1 MRQISAAYRQSDD
14 DRYLL
19 ERSLQISS
27 DEMQALLQQ
36 QRATAEGRMQ
46 ALVNAL
52 PDLVFMLDQEGRYV
66 EVIAGD
72 EAGLYLPADALKGR
86 LLSEIVGPEQARF
99 FLDVIRRALE
109 SMQLQVVE
117 YQLNLK
123 GGRRRYEG
131 RVVAT
136 GLKVNGLHTVLF
148 LARDVT
154 ELARSRDELQYM
166 ATHDELTGLPNRAL
180 LEGRLAL
187 AVVRAERSQR
197 CGALM
202 VIDLDNFKQI
212 NDSLGHHNGDRLLQR
227 LVQRFKR
234 VFRLE
239 DTVIR
244 FGGDEFVVIAED
256 LSTPADAE
264 KIAGHVLDAFTAPV
278 SLENIDLVVTASIGI
293 ALFPLDA
300 RDGSELLRHA
310 DSAMYLSKAAGRNQY
325 SFYTQDLGSEALEY
339 VELGSLL
346 SRAIANREL
355 VLHYQPQL
363 YLQSGELAGVE
374 ALVRW
379 PGAGC
384 RWRSKTAHIWR
395 IPRSQRG
402 GTGQGEGWPAC
413 HGK

>member
-1 MRQISAAYRQSDD
+1 M
-14 DRYLL
+14 
-19 ERSLQISS
+19 
-27 DEMQALLQQ
+27 
-36 QRATAEGRMQ
+36 
-46 ALVNAL
+46 
-52 PDLVFMLDQEGRYV
+52 
-66 EVIAGD
+66 
-72 EAGLYLPADALKGR
+72 
-86 LLSEIVGPEQARF
+86 
-99 FLDVIRRALE
+99 
-109 SMQLQVVE
+109 
-117 YQLNLK
+117 
-123 GGRRRYEG
+123 
-131 RVVAT
+131 
-136 GLKVNGLHTVLF
+136 
-148 LARDVT
+148 
-154 ELARSRDELQYM
+154 
-166 ATHDELTGLPNRAL
+166 
-180 LEGRLAL
+180 
-187 AVVRAERSQR
+187 
-197 CGALM
+197 
-202 VIDLDNFKQI
+202 
-212 NDSLGHHNGDRLLQR
+212 LQR
-227 LVQRFKR
+227 VVQRFKR

-355 VLHYQPQL
+355 ALHYQPQF

-379 PGAGC
+379 PGAGPERRHPGAFIPFAELSGLIEPLGLWVIDEAC
-384 RWRSKTAHIWR
+384 RQAAEWQREGFSFGRIAVNLSSRQLNNVQLWRQVRDLLDQHGIDGSRLEFEITE
-395 IPRSQRG
+395 SMVVQEG
-402 GTGQGEGWPAC
+402 GTVHGNIEALASMGISLAIDDFGTGHSSLVNLKRFPLSRLKIDRSFVDGLGSDPNDEAIAGATIALARALGLEVVAEGVESGEQAAFLRQQGCQVVQGFRYARPLDPDELLQHFAAPVWGGNGVRLALDAS
-413 HGK
+413 